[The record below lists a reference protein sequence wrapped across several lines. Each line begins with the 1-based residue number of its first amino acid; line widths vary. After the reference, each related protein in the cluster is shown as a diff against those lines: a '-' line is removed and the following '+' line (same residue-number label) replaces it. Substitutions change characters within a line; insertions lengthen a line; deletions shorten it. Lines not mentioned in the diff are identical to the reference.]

1 MTRDDPPESPT
12 ATQHPPPSNRDGKLS
27 PRSRVLLDGA
37 EGSLTQVHQE
47 QPDSFF
53 NFDQAD
59 IEYVR
64 ARLKVDERGF
74 SLSSFPFRKGIAIV
88 VSVLSAEK
96 LESAA
101 AITDRLVEDVLLNN
115 GCRIQVDRKGLVFY
129 MFPSK
134 KLLLLLGAALVSAEK
149 VFRVIQII
157 LS

>member
-1 MTRDDPPESPT
+1 M
-12 ATQHPPPSNRDGKLS
+12 AHCF
-27 PRSRVLLDGA
+27 A
-37 EGSLTQVHQE
+37 EGPTLSCPECGQAF
-47 QPDSFF
+47 S
-53 NFDQAD
+53 AD
-59 IEYVR
+59 IW
-64 ARLKVDERGF
+64 VDR
-74 SLSSFPFRKGIAIV
+74 
-88 VSVLSAEK
+88 
-96 LESAA
+96 AA